1 MSDLEG
7 ALQAAERRHPLGMTS
22 TQVVE
27 ALASLGVSFTEAS
40 LRKWVQLS
48 LLPKSDRV
56 ANPGAQGGS
65 RGVYP
70 VSILRRVLAVKRLL
84 SEGWSSESIVSR
96 GLLFEHDLEDLE
108 GRLEQVISGME
119 RGLGVGREAST
130 LEPVRRELREARA
143 HAAALL
149 GRLRAA
155 RSAGTLREVLARDAV

>member
-1 MSDLEG
+1 MELEG
-7 ALQAAERRHPLGMTS
+7 ALQAAERRHPAGMTS
-22 TQVVE
+22 AQVVE
-27 ALASLGVSFTEAS
+27 SLATLGVPFTEAS

-70 VSILRRVLAVKRLL
+70 VSILRRVIAVKRLL
-84 SEGWSSESIVSR
+84 SEGWSSESIVSH

-108 GRLEQVISGME
+108 GRLEQVISDME
-119 RGLGVGREAST
+119 RGFGVGRDAST
-130 LEPVRRELREARA
+130 LEPVRRELLEARK

-155 RSAGTLREVLARDAV
+155 KAAGTLREVLARDAV

>member
-1 MSDLEG
+1 MEFEG
-7 ALQAAERRHPLGMTS
+7 ALQAAERCHPAGMTS
-22 TQVVE
+22 AQVVE
-27 ALASLGVSFTEAS
+27 SLATLGVPFSEAS

-84 SEGWSSESIVSR
+84 AEGWSSENIVSR

-119 RGLGVGREAST
+119 RGFGVGRDAST
-130 LEPVRRELREARA
+130 LEPVRRELREART

-155 RSAGTLREVLARDAV
+155 KTAGTLREVWARDAG

>member
-1 MSDLEG
+1 
-7 ALQAAERRHPLGMTS
+7 MTS
-22 TQVVE
+22 AQVVE
-27 ALASLGVSFTEAS
+27 SLATLGVPFTEAS

-56 ANPGAQGGS
+56 ASPGAQGGS

-84 SEGWSSESIVSR
+84 AEGWSSESIVSR

-119 RGLGVGREAST
+119 RGFGGGRDAST
-130 LEPVRRELREARA
+130 LEPVRRELREARTREA
-143 HAAALL
+143 PGGE
-149 GRLRAA
+149 GR
-155 RSAGTLREVLARDAV
+155 RDAPRGFGARRGLTVVGRRVFVTSVT